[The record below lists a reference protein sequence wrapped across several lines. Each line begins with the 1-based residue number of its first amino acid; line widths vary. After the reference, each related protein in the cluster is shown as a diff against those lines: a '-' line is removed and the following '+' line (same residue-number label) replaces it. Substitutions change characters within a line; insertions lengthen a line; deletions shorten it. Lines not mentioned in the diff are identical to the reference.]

1 MSRIAVL
8 ASTIEKNTQV
18 VDKFIA
24 ESGLPAPSF
33 DASNPPALPFPPP
46 VEAAKDA
53 ALEAMDELEALLLGP
68 LGKITKDLT
77 YGVSMRTRLHV

>member
-18 VDKFIA
+18 IDKFIA
-24 ESGLPAPSF
+24 ESGLPALCF
-33 DASNPPALPFPPP
+33 DASNPPALPLPPP
-46 VEAAKDA
+46 VEAAKNA
-53 ALEAMDELEALLLGP
+53 VLEAMDELEALLLGP

-77 YGVSMRTRLHV
+77 YGVSM